1 MGLCSHRSG
10 ASLAAW
16 VCLIVI
22 VAASCGAPVSV
33 APEASPPAT
42 ASPLGTTLAA
52 VPSPSPSP
60 TETDPR
66 LAGSHALSMTTPDG
80 VVLAGRE
87 FGDGRTGIVLAHYA
101 SEERAQTMWFSFA
114 QLLRQRGYR
123 VLTFNFRGY
132 CPGGTGGCSGG
143 VSDKVESWRDV
154 VLAAD
159 TLRANGATKVFIM
172 GAGLGGNTCLWA
184 ASRPS
189 VDFAGVIGVSAPQL
203 AIGGPSSYD
212 LTPTILRSIKEPK
225 LFLAGN
231 TVDAEA
237 RNDARSMY
245 AASVQPKALELLSSA
260 ASVQPKAL
268 ELLSSAAS
276 GPELFSE
283 GSAAYV
289 QHAAQIVFDF
299 LARYG

>member
-1 MGLCSHRSG
+1 MRRYDRGSG
-10 ASLAAW
+10 TALAAVVW
-16 VCLIVI
+16 LIVM
-22 VAASCGAPVSV
+22 VAVSCSGSASIPPQAPPS
-33 APEASPPAT
+33 AT
-42 ASPLGTTLAA
+42 ASPLGTIVTALM
-52 VPSPSPSP
+52 SPSPAES
-60 TETDPR
+60 DPR

-101 SEERAQTMWFSFA
+101 SEERGQTMWYSFA
-114 QLLRQRGYR
+114 QVLRQRGYR

-143 VSDKVESWRDV
+143 AFDKVESWHDV

-159 TLRANGATKVFIM
+159 TLRANGATKVFVM
-172 GAGLGGNTCLWA
+172 GAGLGGHTCLWA
-184 ASRPS
+184 ASRPG

-212 LTPTILRSIKEPK
+212 LTPTILRSITEPK

-237 RNDARSMY
+237 RDDARSMY

-260 ASVQPKAL
+260 AA
-268 ELLSSAAS
+268 
-276 GPELFSE
+276 GPELLTE
-283 GSAAYV
+283 NSAAYV

>member
-1 MGLCSHRSG
+1 LTESDNADMGLCSHRSG

-52 VPSPSPSP
+52 VPSPSP

-66 LAGSHALSMTTPDG
+66 LTGSHALSMTTPDG

-143 VSDKVESWRDV
+143 VFDKVESWRDV

-260 ASVQPKAL
+260 AS
-268 ELLSSAAS
+268 